1 MTHSFMNIKRFL
13 YFSIVVVALLI
24 NACSENV
31 TEPEPSKSRGSII
44 SSTLL
49 HTYTKTEIKQLL
61 SYTGI
66 PSTLDFK
73 YSVAIVKI
81 IYWTVDASGN
91 EIKASGAVMYPA
103 GESNLPI
110 FNMNHGT
117 VVKRDNVAS
126 VTPSSIA
133 EGIAG
138 ITMGS
143 LGYFSCVP
151 DYPGYG
157 VSDMLHPY
165 IHAKSISYAVIDF
178 IRAAKKYSKKK
189 NIILNNQLFLAGYSE
204 GGYVTL
210 ATQKEMEENYS
221 DEFSITAVAPMA
233 GPYNLLETATNL
245 IQKTRYNNPAYI
257 GFLLTAYNN
266 IYEWNRLNDFFVQ
279 PYDNMMLSLFDGTQ
293 TLREVNS
300 QLPKTLSKLLNQN
313 FITNFLNGN
322 DTQVVNTFEANS
334 LLNWNP
340 IAPLKFYHGD
350 SDNVVPYQIAVSTVD
365 NLKSRTSSSVE
376 LITIEG
382 GTHAT
387 SILPSVIS
395 MVEWFESFR

>member
-13 YFSIVVVALLI
+13 YFSIVVIALLI
-24 NACSENV
+24 NGCNENV
-31 TEPEPSKSRGSII
+31 TEPEPSRSRGSLI
-44 SSTLL
+44 SSTPLQ
-49 HTYTKTEIKQLL
+49 TYTIAEIKQLL

-73 YSVAIVKI
+73 YSVKTVKI
-81 IYWTVDASGN
+81 IYWTVDANGN
-91 EIKASGAVMYPA
+91 EIKASGAVMYPC

-133 EGIAG
+133 EGISG

-157 VSDMLHPY
+157 VSNMLHPY

-210 ATQKEMEENYS
+210 ATQKEMEENNS

-233 GPYNLLETATNL
+233 GPYNLLATATNL

-279 PYDNMMLSLFDGTQ
+279 PYDEMMPSLFDGTQ
-293 TLREVNS
+293 TLWNVNA
-300 QLPKTLSKLLNQN
+300 QLPKTVSKLLNQN

-322 DTQVVNTFEANS
+322 DTQVVNAFEENS

-340 IAPLKFYHGD
+340 VAPLKFYHGD

-395 MVEWFESFR
+395 MVKWFESFR